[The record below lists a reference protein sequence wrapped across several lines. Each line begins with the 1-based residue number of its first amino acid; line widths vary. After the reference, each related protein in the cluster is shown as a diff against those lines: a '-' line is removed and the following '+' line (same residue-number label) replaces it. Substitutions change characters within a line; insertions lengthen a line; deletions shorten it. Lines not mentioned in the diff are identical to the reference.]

1 MRPGFHINNK
11 LNWKPNTEALNKT
24 EKSSSGGCQK
34 KKKKE
39 KDNIILQYSVWKYC
53 VSTGTLDILILLEG

>member
-34 KKKKE
+34 RKKKK
-39 KDNIILQYSVWKYC
+39 
-53 VSTGTLDILILLEG
+53 TT